1 MEYFIDGL
9 HKYADLMGR
18 ASGKEFWMFF
28 LYYCLF
34 FIGFLVLG
42 ALIGFPFIV
51 LIYILG
57 LMIPS
62 ISIAVRRLHDTSRSG
77 WWCLIKLIPLIGTI
91 ILIIFLV
98 QDSHEANQYGP
109 KPKQEYS

>member
-18 ASGKEFWMFF
+18 ASRKEFWMFF

-34 FIGFLVLG
+34 FIGLLVLG

-57 LMIPS
+57 LMIPC

-77 WWCLIKLIPLIGTI
+77 WWILIKMLPLIGTI

-98 QDSHEANQYGP
+98 EDSHEENQYGP
-109 KPKQEYS
+109 NPKKEYS

>member
-9 HKYADLMGR
+9 EKYADFAGR
-18 ASGKEFWMFF
+18 ASRKEFWMFI
-28 LYYCLF
+28 LYYYIFL
-34 FIGFLVLG
+34 IGFLVLG

-57 LMIPS
+57 LMIPCIS
-62 ISIAVRRLHDTSRSG
+62 ISVRRLHDTSRSG
-77 WWCLIKLIPLIGTI
+77 WWYLIKLIPLIGTI

-98 QDSHEANQYGP
+98 EDSHEENQYGP
-109 KPKQEYS
+109 NPKQGYS

>member
-9 HKYADLMGR
+9 EKYADFAGR
-18 ASGKEFWMFF
+18 ASRKEFWMFI
-28 LYYCLF
+28 LF
-34 FIGFLVLG
+34 FYIFLIGFLVLG

-57 LMIPS
+57 LIIPH

-77 WWCLIKLIPLIGTI
+77 WWLLINLIPLIGKIITI
-91 ILIIFLV
+91 VFLV
-98 QDSHEANQYGP
+98 QDSHEENQYGP
-109 KPKQEYS
+109 NPKQGYS

>member
-9 HKYADLMGR
+9 KKYAEFKGR
-18 ASGKEFWMFF
+18 TSRKEYWMFILVFIIF
-28 LYYCLF
+28 L
-34 FIGFLVLG
+34 IGFLVLG
-42 ALIGFPFIV
+42 TLIGFPFFV

-57 LMIPS
+57 LMIPN

-98 QDSHEANQYGP
+98 QDSHEENQYGP
-109 KPKQEYS
+109 NPKQGYS